1 MSKTGIVHSEQIYQ
15 ALICKFENKYFQ
27 IKIFFINP
35 AWIHRSFLFKTKK
48 CIEIF
53 NLERHLIVLLRCS
66 IKVQFYYS
74 CNIFF
79 ILRQGSVLADI
90 DIIYDKVTYQDI
102 LFVEEAVYLNSTFNG
117 LDVQGHKLNSTS
129 GNYVCS
135 VCYTELWQSEANQ
148 AP

>member
-1 MSKTGIVHSEQIYQ
+1 MFLIQKFVQNKHRPFRANLPSAY
-15 ALICKFENKYFQ
+15 ICKFENKYFQ
-27 IKIFFINP
+27 IKKIFINP
-35 AWIHRSFLFKTKK
+35 AWIHRSSLCKTKK

-53 NLERHLIVLLRCS
+53 KLECHLIVLLRCS

-79 ILRQGSVLADI
+79 IFSQGSVLADI

-102 LFVEEAVYLNSTFNG
+102 LFVEEAVYRNNTFNG
-117 LDVQGHKLNSTS
+117 LDVQAHELNSTS

-135 VCYTELWQSEANQ
+135 VCYAKL
-148 AP
+148 